1 MHPTTA
7 RRGDAL
13 VRLATILVSLAACV
27 CAVRLV
33 AFPPRPLVV
42 FAPAP
47 TSLPPHPN
55 R

>member
-1 MHPTTA
+1 MPTTVPRA
-7 RRGDAL
+7 DAL
-13 VRLATILVSLAACV
+13 ARLAACV

-47 TSLPPHPN
+47 TSLPPHPKP
-55 R
+55 